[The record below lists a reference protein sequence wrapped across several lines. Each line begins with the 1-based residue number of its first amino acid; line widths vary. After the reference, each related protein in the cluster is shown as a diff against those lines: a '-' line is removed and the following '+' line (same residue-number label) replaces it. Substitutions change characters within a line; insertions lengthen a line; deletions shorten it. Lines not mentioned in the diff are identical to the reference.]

1 MKRQWENAV
10 PKAELHPQKSVVFPR
25 IPAHDKI
32 MLGGTAMASKE
43 LIAKLREKYIQ
54 NPPEGMSANEIREMD
69 DEDLL
74 DMDYFMHEDDEF
86 FDEVDW

>member
-1 MKRQWENAV
+1 MVE
-10 PKAELHPQKSVVFPR
+10 
-25 IPAHDKI
+25 
-32 MLGGTAMASKE
+32 KE

-54 NPPEGMSANEIREMD
+54 NPPEGMSAEEIREMD

-86 FDEVDW
+86 FGIIKLFEGLPSVLRV